1 MSIVGNK
8 VIKEDEKLFKG
19 FVLNPPF
26 DPTTKVN
33 RFEVD
38 RVKPWISA
46 RINLGSGEGCL
57 QKSNSIIP

>member
-1 MSIVGNK
+1 MSIVGDK
-8 VIKEDEKLFKG
+8 VIKEDEKQLVFKG

-38 RVKPWISA
+38 RVKPWISV
-46 RINLGSGEGCL
+46 RINLGLGSRGPD
-57 QKSNSIIP
+57 I

>member
-1 MSIVGNK
+1 MSIVGDK
-8 VIKEDEKLFKG
+8 VVKEDEKQLVFKG

-38 RVKPWISA
+38 RVKPWISV
-46 RINLGSGEGCL
+46 RINLGSG
-57 QKSNSIIP
+57 

>member
-38 RVKPWISA
+38 RVKPWFSV
-46 RINLGSGEGCL
+46 RINLGSA
-57 QKSNSIIP
+57 

>member
-33 RFEVD
+33 RLFHNSRPVFEAM
-38 RVKPWISA
+38 K
-46 RINLGSGEGCL
+46 
-57 QKSNSIIP
+57 